1 MNLIQIADHLK
12 NIPLPVLNQYKNGSN
27 PDVPPYMAAAEMQ
40 RRDTMMKQYQNAQ
53 AKAPQNTVVDGLENQ
68 LTGKQPPPQMGGIAA
83 GMPQQAP
90 QQAPQSP
97 PPSQGMT
104 PPQQMNSGGI
114 AGFAAGGQAQQAA
127 QIAKLMAALQQQQG
141 QDAAPSQGAQQV
153 AVAPSQPIKPMAMK
167 NFASMASGTM
177 PSGPPGTG
185 APINQDLTLDQIQQS
200 KSGLPIVAAH
210 GGLMMH
216 HVPHHMYNFVPGGII
231 GFAGQNGSAVPD
243 PQDFQDPEATV
254 SDNSPGLLSTLGSF
268 LAKKIGLGE
277 GLKINPKQIME
288 QELNKKNLP
297 PNNPV
302 DVNAEDIPSGPP
314 AAPSPPANVPLAT
327 PMATP
332 KVKKE
337 VPAEPTGIATQ
348 LPPPKSDVTKAS
360 EEMLKEGLKK
370 QNAEDEINN
379 LMGLKEKL
387 GVTGEA
393 GDALLEQAMEAHRRY
408 QNADHSMERLQKIL
422 AAQAYGGFR
431 AVGAADVDYQEKQ
444 RMADQAES
452 EKYLERLM
460 QSKMAT
466 RGEKMGILTNALKE
480 ASEHNKAAS
489 TLGQAQLK
497 NEDESRRAQLTHEEN
512 VRNNNLVNN
521 YRMGELS
528 LSKQR
533 LYNELAHQGFS
544 DKDIIAKIQ
553 DDAKSEGKPIS
564 FTEAYKLSQLI
575 KNGVGSDKNDITRI
589 NDTLKNLSTQYNE
602 TYDIEEKKKIAAAMD
617 QLRAQLMQRTSP
629 QATSYVPTLSEFLTK
644 AKQYNPGMTD
654 DELTS
659 KYKVLYPN
667 VR

>member
-68 LTGKQPPPQMGGIAA
+68 LTGKQPPPQMGGIAV

-104 PPQQMNSGGI
+104 PPQQMRSGGI

-127 QIAKLMAALQQQQG
+127 QMAQLMAALQQQQS
-141 QDAAPSQGAQQV
+141 QDATPSQGVQQV

-185 APINQDLTLDQIQQS
+185 APINQALTLDQIQQQ
-200 KSGLPIVAAH
+200 KSSLPIVAAH
-210 GGLMMH
+210 GGLMH
-216 HVPHHMYNFVPGGII
+216 HVPHHMYNFAPGGII
-231 GFAGQNGSAVPD
+231 GFAGPSGSGVPD

-254 SDNSPGLLSTLGSF
+254 SDNSPGLFSTLGNF

-297 PNNPV
+297 PNNPM

-314 AAPSPPANVPLAT
+314 VAQAPPASVPLAT
-327 PMATP
+327 PKAPP

-348 LPPPKSDVTKAS
+348 LPPPKSDITKAS

-379 LMGLKEKL
+379 LMSLKTKL

-393 GDALLEQAMEAHRRY
+393 GDALLEQAMEAHKRY
-408 QNADHSMERLQKIL
+408 QSADHSMERLQKIL
-422 AAQAYGGFR
+422 AAQAYGGFK

-480 ASEHNKAAS
+480 AGEHNKSAS
-489 TLGQAQLK
+489 ALGQAQLK
-497 NEDESRRAQLTHEEN
+497 NEDESRKAQLTHEET
-512 VRNNNLVNN
+512 VRNNDFIHK

-528 LSKQR
+528 LSQQR
-533 LYNELAHQGFS
+533 LYNDLAHQGFS
-544 DKDIIAKIQ
+544 DKDIIKKIQ
-553 DDAKSEGKPIS
+553 DDAKAEGKSLS
-564 FTEAYKLSQLI
+564 FTDAYKLAQSF
-575 KNGVGSDKNDITRI
+575 KTGVGNDRNDITRI
-589 NDTLKNLSTQYNE
+589 NDTLRNLSTQYNE
-602 TYDIEEKKKIAAAMD
+602 TFDPEEKKKIAASME
-617 QLRAQLMQRTSP
+617 QLRAQLIQGMKTQPTSS
-629 QATSYVPTLSEFLTK
+629 APTLSEFLTK
-644 AKQYNPGMTD
+644 ARQYNPGMTD
-654 DELTS
+654 DQLTA
-659 KYKVLYPN
+659 KYNVLYPN